1 MTTAEMIAGVLA
13 HHAQRLHVAQPGIV
27 ESYDPATQRA
37 SVQLCIQQ
45 RMIVEGGTELLPA
58 PLLPSVPVMF
68 PRGGGAFITWPI
80 AKGDHVLVV
89 FQDGS
94 IDRWTQMGGVVD
106 PIDPRAHALSDAVA
120 IPGFY
125 PYPRALPGTDP
136 EAIVLGAEGVEAKFV
151 ALAEKVEAELAKLRA
166 AFNSHTHVVSGAAD
180 PVTHAVAGT
189 AAVPAPA
196 PMIGNV
202 AAEKVKAS

>member
-13 HHAQRLHVAQPGIV
+13 HHAQQLHVAQPGIV
-27 ESYDPATQRA
+27 ESYDPTTQRA
-37 SVQLCIQQ
+37 SVQLCIRQ
-45 RMIVEGGTELLPA
+45 RMIVEGGTELQPA
-58 PLLPSVPVMF
+58 PLLPSVPVLF

-89 FQDGS
+89 FQDSS
-94 IDRWTQMGGVVD
+94 IDRWTQMGGTVD

-125 PYPRALPGTDP
+125 PYPSALPATDGD
-136 EAIVLGAEGVEAKFV
+136 AIVLGFEGIEAKLV
-151 ALAEKVEAELAKLRA
+151 AQAEKVETELNRLWDALR
-166 AFNSHTHVVSGAAD
+166 SHVHAG
-180 PVTHAVAGT
+180 VTTGPGTSGT
-189 AAVPAPA
+189 AAVVGAA
-196 PMIGNV
+196 GNV

>member
-1 MTTAEMIAGVLA
+1 MTTAEMLAGVLA
-13 HHAQRLHVAQPGIV
+13 YHAQQLHVAQPGIV

-37 SVQLCIQQ
+37 SVQLCIRQ
-45 RMIVEGGTELLPA
+45 RLVVEGGSELQPA
-58 PLLPSVPVMF
+58 ALLPSVPVLF
-68 PRGGGAFITWPI
+68 PRGGGTFITWPI
-80 AKGDHVLVV
+80 ERGDHVLVV

-125 PYPRALPGTDP
+125 PYPRALPATDP
-136 EAIVLGAEGVEAKFV
+136 DAIVLGAEGVDARFV
-151 ALAEKVEAELAKLRA
+151 ALAEKVEAELAKLRD
-166 AFNSHTHVVSGAAD
+166 AFNEHTHHVTTTGSSTTQSGTTEPPAE
-180 PVTHAVAGT
+180 
-189 AAVPAPA
+189 APA
-196 PMIGNV
+196 IGSV